1 MKLTIKQQKFID
13 AYIETGNATEAAR
26 QAGYNEK
33 NANRIAAENLS
44 KLVIKEEI
52 EKRRAEIKSA
62 KTADLIE
69 VMEFLTSVMRGEVD
83 EDTINPVSGQH
94 DRLGASVKNRVDAA
108 KEIIKRYPTKLLD
121 EEQKLKLEKLRAE
134 VDNLKTSTEAIR
146 VEIVDDI
153 PCG

>member
-13 AYIETGNATEAAR
+13 AYIETGNATEAAKR
-26 QAGYNEK
+26 AGYSDKYASTNTAKLLK
-33 NANRIAAENLS
+33 NTIILQA
-44 KLVIKEEI
+44 I
-52 EKRRAEIKSA
+52 EKRRSEIKSA

-94 DRLGASVKNRVDAA
+94 DRLEASVKNRIDAA

-121 EEQKLKLEKLRAE
+121 EEQRLKLEKLRAE
-134 VDNLKTSTEAIR
+134 VENLRASTKFMS
-146 VEIVDDI
+146 VEIVDDLDA
-153 PCG
+153 